1 MEVIVIHRRAIVAGG
16 TALMAL
22 FLAASPAFADTEY
35 AATST
40 SMDWRLVVIFSVLG
54 MFAFHIVLERVNRG
68 R

>member
-1 MEVIVIHRRAIVAGG
+1 MEVIVIHRGAIVAGA

-35 AATST
+35 AGMTTSI
-40 SMDWRLVVIFSVLG
+40 DWRLVVIFSVLG